1 MFEPPNSHLLRR
13 RLLRVPFT
21 PIHQVFGGFWMSRDA
36 TQNWFEMFDDKL
48 DVNSMHDSK
57 SLLID
62 LILLLT
68 GTFETFI
75 LEGLNAPR

>member
-1 MFEPPNSHLLRR
+1 
-13 RLLRVPFT
+13 
-21 PIHQVFGGFWMSRDA
+21 MSRDA